1 MKNKVR
7 LEIREEEFCKIKD
20 GLNVFDISKY
30 FDDFN
35 NLKIGDE
42 LSFVSELDGV
52 KLPIKI
58 T

>member
-20 GLNVFDISKY
+20 GLSVLDISKY

>member
-20 GLNVFDISKY
+20 GLSVFDISKY

-35 NLKIGDE
+35 NLKIRDE